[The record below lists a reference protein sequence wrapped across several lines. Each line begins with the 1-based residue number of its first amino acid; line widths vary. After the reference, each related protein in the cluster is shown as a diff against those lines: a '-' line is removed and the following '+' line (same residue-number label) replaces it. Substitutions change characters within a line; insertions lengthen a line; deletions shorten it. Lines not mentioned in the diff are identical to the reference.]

1 LIPYFKAGLEN
12 NEFCLWI
19 TCDPIS
25 VEKAYATLKQAIPDF
40 DQYIEKQS
48 IEIRSYLD
56 WHLKEDKFD
65 AKTII
70 NGWKKQLYN
79 VLDRG
84 FDGMRVNGNETW
96 LKHKDWKDIMNYES
110 ELNKALHNQPI
121 IVFCTYPLSN
131 STARSIL
138 DVAHTHG
145 CVVSKRKGKWEILEA
160 PEIKENKAQLKRR
173 SDKLEQRVAER
184 TSELVKVIEELK
196 NEIGERKKTEEKLI
210 QEKKLCKTIIESFPG
225 IFKIMDKNNRILD
238 WNHMLE
244 VLSGYTAEE
253 IPHLNAL
260 KDFHDARDQKRILE
274 LMQKAYNTGKVSAEV
289 DMRMK
294 DGRILNF
301 YYIARPINYNGKPC
315 LIASGIDMTERKKA
329 EAQIIKEK
337 ELSNQIL
344 DSIPG
349 LVGLFDENLRFLRW
363 NKNFEIVSGYTPEE
377 IPLLHGV
384 NDFFDNE
391 HDKKRIFKILREM
404 FMKGFG
410 SAEVSPI
417 MKNGRVVTLYFNGR
431 RINYEGKPCMLCIGV
446 DITKRK
452 KAEKELSLAYKRL
465 TYHVDNTPLAI
476 IECDRNMVINRW
488 SKRAEEIFGWKESE
502 VLGKNMFA
510 LKMIYEKDKSIVEQQ
525 VEELLNG
532 SGDRNQMLN
541 RNYTKEGNVIY
552 CEWYNSALRNQQG
565 NIVTILSLVHDVTER
580 RNAEE
585 TMHQSYQQ
593 IRSLTEHL
601 QNIREEERTYIA
613 REIHDELG
621 QQLTVLKMDVAWLS
635 KKVNGKNDAVEE
647 KIKDLLNL
655 LDNTVQSVRR
665 ISSELRPGILDD
677 LGLAAAIEWHLNEFE
692 KRSGVQTHFNYP
704 EEERQLPGPVKTNLY
719 RIFQESLTNVARH
732 AQASEVTVNLAQ
744 QDGQITLTIKDN
756 GQGFDQH
763 LAGKK
768 RTLGILGMKER
779 AAMMGGTY
787 EIQSEPGIGTNISVV
802 IPLPNTN

>member
-1 LIPYFKAGLEN
+1 MAGNLRKTGIDVLGDIPWGSHFCQFYETSNDLLELLIPYFKAGLEN

-56 WHLKEDKFD
+56 WYLKEDKLD

-84 FDGMRVNGNETW
+84 FDGMRVNGNDTW
-96 LKHKDWKDIMNYES
+96 LKHKNWEDFMNYES

-131 STARSIL
+131 STAASFL
-138 DVAHTHG
+138 DVAHAHG
-145 CVVSKRKGKWEILEA
+145 CVVSKRKGKWEILEV
-160 PEIKENKAQLKRR
+160 PEIKENKAKLKRR

-184 TSELVKVIEELK
+184 TSELVKVIGELK

-210 QEKKLCKTIIESFPG
+210 KEKELSKTIIESFPG

-244 VLSGYTAEE
+244 VLSGYTADE

-289 DMRMK
+289 NMRMK

-315 LIASGIDMTERKKA
+315 LIASGIDMTE
-329 EAQIIKEK
+329 
-337 ELSNQIL
+337 
-344 DSIPG
+344 
-349 LVGLFDENLRFLRW
+349 
-363 NKNFEIVSGYTPEE
+363 
-377 IPLLHGV
+377 H
-384 NDFFDNE
+384 
-391 HDKKRIFKILREM
+391 
-404 FMKGFG
+404 
-410 SAEVSPI
+410 
-417 MKNGRVVTLYFNGR
+417 
-431 RINYEGKPCMLCIGV
+431 
-446 DITKRK
+446 K
-452 KAEKELSLAYKRL
+452 KAEKELNLAYKRL
-465 TYHVDNTPLAI
+465 TYHVENTPLAI
-476 IECDRNMVINRW
+476 IECDRNMVIKHW
-488 SKRAEEIFGWKESE
+488 SKRAEEFFGWKKSE
-502 VLGKNMFA
+502 VLGKNMFD

-552 CEWYNSALRNQQG
+552 CEWYNSALRNPQG
-565 NIVTILSLVHDVTER
+565 SIVTILSLVHDVTER

-585 TMHQSYQQ
+585 MMHQSYQQ

-621 QQLTVLKMDVAWLS
+621 QQLTVLKMDIAWLS
-635 KKVNGKNDAVEE
+635 KKVNGKDDAVKE
-647 KIKDLLNL
+647 KLMDLLNL
-655 LDNTVQSVRR
+655 LDNMVQSVRR

-677 LGLAAAIEWHLNEFE
+677 LGLAAALEWHLNEFE
-692 KRSGVQTHFNYP
+692 KRSGVKTHFICP
-704 EEERQLPGPVKTNLY
+704 EEEQQLPGPVKTNLY

-756 GQGFDQH
+756 GQGFDQQ

-787 EIQSEPGIGTNISVV
+787 EIQSEPGIGTTISVV
-802 IPLPNTN
+802 IPLPNPN